1 MLVAWTS
8 VGLAAAIMLWVV
20 MRGNDASTSTTQSES
35 PAPAEDGGRP
45 AQSLPPES
53 TGNAAPSEITDADA
67 ERPILPSLAGDPPPA
82 KGAIAAEPPVPQ
94 EDQRPIDVP
103 IAPDVPRIDVA
114 KQLAQPI
121 LEFSQEKPIQV
132 RRLLQQVAEMSAV
145 PVDSSAVEIDPW
157 KERLDRSV
165 TLVLKETTVG
175 GILAA
180 VIELS
185 GLRTETIDGV
195 IHILPPAAEDA

>member
-8 VGLAAAIMLWVV
+8 VGLAAAVLLWAV
-20 MRGNDASTSTTQSES
+20 MRGNDAPTSSSQGEIS
-35 PAPAEDGGRP
+35 APAADGGRSEDP
-45 AQSLPPES
+45 STAES
-53 TGNAAPSEITDADA
+53 TGDAAISEIVDADA
-67 ERPILPSLAGDPPPA
+67 EQPILPSLAGDPPPA
-82 KGAIAAEPPVPQ
+82 EGVIAADPPVPQ

-103 IAPDVPRIDVA
+103 MAPDIPRIDVA

-121 LEFSQEKPIQV
+121 LEFSQEKPVQA
-132 RRLLQQVAEMSAV
+132 RRLLQQVAELSAV

-157 KERLDRSV
+157 RERLDRPV

-180 VIELS
+180 VLELA
-185 GLRTETIDGV
+185 GLRTETRDGV
-195 IHILPPAAEDA
+195 IHILPPPA